1 MTRPRAAPMPQPRMR
16 ADELKILRFLAI
28 LISPRSILWAA
39 EAANETIANA
49 RFTESAGR
57 ETSRTPPGFRA
68 TLSRTGE
75 YAAAGAYRLRRRA
88 TISCR
93 FRAAAR
99 QLRAASFR

>member
-1 MTRPRAAPMPQPRMR
+1 MPGFRER
-16 ADELKILRFLAI
+16 LDELKLLRFRVI

-39 EAANETIANA
+39 EAANETIADA

-57 ETSRTPPGFRA
+57 ETPRTPPGFRA

-99 QLRAASFR
+99 HLRAASFR